1 MKALHA
7 RVTCLIYEL
16 NKLIPAPDSHLW
28 PRSFGQETVVLTIC
42 FSPFPHP
49 LFLCIKSYLIL
60 ANIKMLFVKPKTC
73 FLIYLDSLLLTHTW
87 WCQRSV
93 WICCGRV
100 AWETR
105 VKDLVSH
112 WDIFVSVPWS
122 KCLTKS
128 LTGYFVFGLLLGDQW
143 LAPLSI
149 LIYQSWNLE

>member
-1 MKALHA
+1 M
-7 RVTCLIYEL
+7 
-16 NKLIPAPDSHLW
+16 SHLW
-28 PRSFGQETVVLTIC
+28 TQQTNSCTWQPLMTKKFWSRDSCLDNLLLPP
-42 FSPFPHP
+42 SPFISLYKK
-49 LFLCIKSYLIL
+49 LFDSN
-60 ANIKMLFVKPKTC
+60 ANIKMLFVEPKTY

-100 AWETR
+100 TWETR